1 MAPKIP
7 RTKDIP
13 KDIYSN
19 FLKRVEECFHAAQFS
34 FDKQEWTAAA
44 ISAIHAT
51 IAGCDALCVYYLGKH
66 SLGESHAD
74 ATVLFKTIGNDEEI
88 TTNANRIAR
97 ILRTKNM
104 AEYEQRLMFK
114 SEANRSSKIARGFWS
129 LPKNGCR
136 KRDFQEKAIFGGFFV
151 KHVSGGIAKNI
162 RRLKL
167 IFSTG
172 SFFKPIQNK
181 RRNFR
186 P

>member
-114 SEANRSSKIARGFWS
+114 SEAESIIKDCTRFLEFTKKR
-129 LPKNGCR
+129 LP
-136 KRDFQEKAIFGGFFV
+136 
-151 KHVSGGIAKNI
+151 
-162 RRLKL
+162 
-167 IFSTG
+167 
-172 SFFKPIQNK
+172 
-181 RRNFR
+181 
-186 P
+186 